1 MPSTAVGRA
10 AYRLPLIILISIA
23 TLGVTP
29 TLRAQ
34 GSMSPFNGASSGG
47 DYKDPAQKAADAYS
61 RGMKAKRQAEEE
73 KDPKAQRKLLERA
86 KNEIGKS
93 VGYSASYDSL
103 LALGQVELALG
114 EKAAALQSCT
124 HALSWK
130 PAAPDALTCQS
141 EAGRTT
147 VTGIQAAPPPAPAA
161 VGTEPAAESAPP
173 R

>member
-29 TLRAQ
+29 ILRAQ

-73 KDPKAQRKLLERA
+73 KDPKAQRKLLTVDEVRHGNVRA
-86 KNEIGKS
+86 TLL
-93 VGYSASYDSL
+93 YRDSM
-103 LALGQVELALG
+103 
-114 EKAAALQSCT
+114 LQSAT
-124 HALSWK
+124 IGEELVADLV
-130 PAAPDALTCQS
+130 
-141 EAGRTT
+141 G
-147 VTGIQAAPPPAPAA
+147 VA
-161 VGTEPAAESAPP
+161 VGHHEPVEAVLNGELRGAVEQVALDRLP
-173 R
+173 